1 MAAAAR
7 KSFTKALSDLIAYLQ
22 SVQADSEKLDSVADD
37 LAAAEVKLDATKSEL
52 ETAET
57 NLRSR
62 AGLVDQ
68 ARKQAST
75 DMDKEILDKSNQLRT
90 LNDQIKSKTSE
101 LAEVTVNVKNALA
114 QHQTILDSL
123 DSLRK
128 KLA

>member
-7 KSFTKALSDLIAYLQ
+7 KSFTKALGDLITYLQ
-22 SVQADSEKLDSVADD
+22 SVQTDSEKLDSVADD

-101 LAEVTVNVKNALA
+101 LAEVNVNVKNALA

-123 DSLRK
+123 ESLRK

>member
-7 KSFTKALSDLIAYLQ
+7 KSFTKALGDLITYLQ
-22 SVQADSEKLDSVADD
+22 SVQTDSEKLDSVADD

-101 LAEVTVNVKNALA
+101 LAEVNVNVKNALA

>member
-1 MAAAAR
+1 MAAAVR
-7 KSFTKALSDLIAYLQ
+7 KSFTKALGDLITYLQ

-101 LAEVTVNVKNALA
+101 LAEVNVNVKNALA

>member
-1 MAAAAR
+1 MAAAVR
-7 KSFTKALSDLIAYLQ
+7 KSFTKALGDLITYLQ

-68 ARKQAST
+68 ARKQASS
-75 DMDKEILDKSNQLRT
+75 DMDKEVLDKSNQLRT
-90 LNDQIKSKTSE
+90 LNDQIKSKASE
-101 LAEVTVNVKNALA
+101 LAEVTVNVKNSLA

>member
-7 KSFTKALSDLIAYLQ
+7 KSFTKALGDLITYLQ
-22 SVQADSEKLDSVADD
+22 SVQTDSEKLDSVADD

-68 ARKQAST
+68 ARKQASS
-75 DMDKEILDKSNQLRT
+75 DMDKEVLDKSNQLRT
-90 LNDQIKSKTSE
+90 LNDQIKSKASE
-101 LAEVTVNVKNALA
+101 LAEVTVNVKNSLA

>member
-1 MAAAAR
+1 MAAAVR
-7 KSFTKALSDLIAYLQ
+7 KSFTKALGDLITYLQ

>member
-68 ARKQAST
+68 ARKQASS
-75 DMDKEILDKSNQLRT
+75 DMDKEVLDKSNQLRT

>member
-1 MAAAAR
+1 MAAAVR
-7 KSFTKALSDLIAYLQ
+7 KSFTKALGDLITYLQ

-37 LAAAEVKLDATKSEL
+37 LAAAEVKLDAKKSEL

>member
-1 MAAAAR
+1 MAAAVR
-7 KSFTKALSDLIAYLQ
+7 KSFTKALGDLITYLQ

-37 LAAAEVKLDATKSEL
+37 LAAAEVKLEATKSEL

-62 AGLVDQ
+62 SGLVDQ
-68 ARKQAST
+68 ARKQASS
-75 DMDKEILDKSNQLRT
+75 DMDKEVLDKSNQLRT
-90 LNDQIKSKTSE
+90 LNDQIKSKVTE
-101 LAEVTVNVKNALA
+101 LAEVTVNVKNSLA